1 MLTPE
6 TESKLSELN
15 GKQRA
20 FVLAFAVPSSPT
32 RNHVTNSSLAAGYAT
47 RAAAEQGSRL
57 LTEHKIREA
66 ILYVE
71 RDYREKREALALVD
85 QGWLHK
91 TLSGMAQSS
100 ILDFIEVADGMDA
113 KIRMGR
119 GVALNLKK
127 LSEDHYA
134 SRRVDSIKLKENAL
148 GESEIE
154 IKMTPI
160 ATILKMVGEHTDV
173 GAWAEPKQMEERSGL
188 ADDIAAGRKRA
199 IAARENRGGL
209 RLAEGS

>member
-6 TESKLSELN
+6 TEAKLAALN
-15 GKQRA
+15 DKQRA

-47 RAAAEQGSRL
+47 KTAAEQGSRL
-57 LTEHKIREA
+57 LTENKIREA
-66 ILYVE
+66 VLYVE

-100 ILDFIEVADGMDA
+100 IIDFIVVEGGHA

-119 GVALNLKK
+119 GVTLDLQK

-148 GESEIE
+148 GECEIE

-160 ATILKMVGEHTDV
+160 ATILKMVGEHSAV
-173 GAWAEPKQMEERSGL
+173 GAWAEPMNVEERTGL

-199 IAARENRGGL
+199 LEARANRGGL
-209 RLAEGS
+209 RLASGQ